1 MTFRLFRSVPQQ
13 ESAHE
18 VLLQSLFQLAYALR
32 CFCHNKFLMI
42 LLDLTYILKK
52 WKSLQYSSYSKDEN
66 YIHTLCMYNLLALK
80 FLSATFLLVCF
91 LSLNESTC
99 QTRKKIF
106 ISLQKLFMFS
116 RKSNFRIIHFQIS
129 WRHEMSKHKTR
140 NTFHWITSEVNRV
153 C

>member
-52 WKSLQYSSYSKDEN
+52 RKSLQYSSHSKDEN
-66 YIHTLCMYNLLALK
+66 YIHTLYMYNLLALK
-80 FLSATFLLVCF
+80 FLSATFLLVWF

-99 QTRKKIF
+99 QTRKFFLFHFKSSLCSRENQILQLYIF
-106 ISLQKLFMFS
+106 KFHDVMKCL
-116 RKSNFRIIHFQIS
+116 RIKREIHFT
-129 WRHEMSKHKTR
+129 E
-140 NTFHWITSEVNRV
+140 
-153 C
+153 